1 MKTPE
6 EIKKGLVEAI
16 EDASCVVEYGDA
28 HDLIDAVEKNH
39 VIMADAIAYIQQLET
54 KVPKW
59 ISVEDRLPEA
69 KLAVLAYGRRHI
81 RKTEITELP
90 AQHVAYTRGEDEGWF
105 TWDCGDYV
113 YVSHWMPL
121 PEPPEEEEK

>member
-39 VIMADAIAYIQQLET
+39 AIMADALAYIKQLEAQ
-54 KVPKW
+54 VPKW
-59 ISVEDRLPEA
+59 ISVEDELPEEPC
-69 KLAVLAYGRRHI
+69 AVLVVLRGNAAGVAWYCKKYFETGSGLCFSAGNG
-81 RKTEITELP
+81 IT
-90 AQHVAYTRGEDEGWF
+90 
-105 TWDCGDYV
+105 
-113 YVSHWMPL
+113 HWMPL
-121 PEPPEEEEK
+121 PEPPPKEE